1 MDELPFNGFARD
13 PVKITKF
20 TFHNSASNFCS
31 LTKNDRNP
39 YSDLKKARSKN
50 ERKKR
55 ICYLI
60 LSYYNIII
68 YNFNIFSY
76 TYTHKFSICVINC
89 NEVFSFFF
97 YIKFVDLVN

>member
-31 LTKNDRNP
+31 LTNRNP

-50 ERKKR
+50 EKKKR

-68 YNFNIFSY
+68 YNFNIFLIRI
-76 TYTHKFSICVINC
+76 HINFQS
-89 NEVFSFFF
+89 VLLTVTKYLYFIFF
-97 YIKFVDLVN
+97 YIKFIDLVN

>member
-68 YNFNIFSY
+68 YNFNIFLIRI
-76 TYTHKFSICVINC
+76 HINFQS
-89 NEVFSFFF
+89 VLLTVTKYLVFF
-97 YIKFVDLVN
+97 YIKFVDFVN